1 MNQEQLA
8 DRIKSVKEGV
18 VYSNNLTSYAIQ
30 SIESGRSNYP
40 VANLITYCNDSHL
53 KLTMIDMATEDRFQP
68 LSVLDVH
75 KVLDLLMKRYKIDH
89 KLVYRKTGVHY
100 TPPKSFIPEDLE
112 RMKSEGDGKK
122 YVAPLSIK
130 TLLAV
135 CDVIHCDLQF
145 SQK

>member
-8 DRIKSVKEGV
+8 DRIKSVKEDV
-18 VYSNNLTSYAIQ
+18 VYSSNLTSYAIQ

-40 VANLITYCNDSHL
+40 IANLITYCNDAHL
-53 KLTMIDMATEDRFQP
+53 MLTMVDMATEDKFHP

-75 KVLDLLMKRYKIDH
+75 KILDLLMKRYKIDH

-112 RMKSEGDGKK
+112 RMKSDSDGKK

>member
-8 DRIKSVKEGV
+8 DRIKSVKEDV
-18 VYSNNLTSYAIQ
+18 VYSSNLTSYAIQ

-40 VANLITYCNDSHL
+40 VANLITYCNDAHL
-53 KLTMIDMATEDRFQP
+53 MLTMVDLATED
-68 LSVLDVH
+68 
-75 KVLDLLMKRYKIDH
+75 KLLMKRYKIDQ

-112 RMKSEGDGKK
+112 RMKSDSDGKK